1 MRRCQEVL
9 ARLGVHG
16 ASLTATVSRIAEI
29 LPVEQAHINPR
40 VLVPDSSV
48 STDLTIHPSLRTACD
63 TALHHSPRAYAQA
76 LHSRISTL
84 EQCDPNP
91 SIQNEDPAHIPAL
104 LTPDSP
110 LHSDTLLPPPPPDC
124 TSLSSLDACAAP
136 PPFSSFG
143 PVHPC
148 CVLQHG
154 KEPKHARVNFAFPKR
169 GI

>member
-1 MRRCQEVL
+1 MVPLVGSSDESTECYPSPYSFCPPPTRQCHRRRCNMRRCQEVL

-29 LPVEQAHINPR
+29 LPVEQAHINPG
-40 VLVPDSSV
+40 VLVPDTSV
-48 STDLTIHPSLRTACD
+48 STDLTIHPSLRAACD
-63 TALHHSPRAYAQA
+63 TALHHSPRAYTQA

-110 LHSDTLLPPPPPDC
+110 LDARYSSIHTPSFPSPPP
-124 TSLSSLDACAAP
+124 SAQA
-136 PPFSSFG
+136 
-143 PVHPC
+143 
-148 CVLQHG
+148 LQG
-154 KEPKHARVNFAFPKR
+154 
-169 GI
+169 